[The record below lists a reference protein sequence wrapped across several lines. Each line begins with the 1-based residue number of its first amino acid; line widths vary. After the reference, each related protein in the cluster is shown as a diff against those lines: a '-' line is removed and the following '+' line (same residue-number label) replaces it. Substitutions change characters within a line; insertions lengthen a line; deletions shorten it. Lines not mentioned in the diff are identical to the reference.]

1 MEVNI
6 RFQFMGNKMAEDK
19 KKYENKAYTKEELD
33 KINKMSAAK
42 MLMDPKRET
51 AAETLLKEEPKKD
64 ATSQAEE
71 AMRKAFGFGKKNK

>member
-1 MEVNI
+1 MP
-6 RFQFMGNKMAEDK
+6 QDK

-51 AAETLLKEEPKKD
+51 AAETLLKQEQAVPNS
-64 ATSQAEE
+64 ASQAEE
-71 AMRKAFGFGKKNK
+71 AMRKAFSFGKKK